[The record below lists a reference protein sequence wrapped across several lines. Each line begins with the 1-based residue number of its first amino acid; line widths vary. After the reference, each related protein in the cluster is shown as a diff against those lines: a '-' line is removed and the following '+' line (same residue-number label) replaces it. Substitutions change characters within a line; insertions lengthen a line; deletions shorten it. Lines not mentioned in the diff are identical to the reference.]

1 MLAESEMLIVLVLF
15 NLIYNERELIERAL
29 GLDAKILEDESD
41 FPKNFVLPW
50 LEIVA
55 LNRYGALL
63 DALNVIFSLIEDL
76 NVPTDKII
84 DSARAIFTTELKL
97 EF

>member
-1 MLAESEMLIVLVLF
+1 MLVFLVPL
-15 NLIYNERELIERAL
+15 NLIYNEGELIERAL
-29 GLDAKILEDESD
+29 GLDTKILEDESD

-50 LEIVA
+50 LEVVA
-55 LNRYGALL
+55 INRYSALL
-63 DALNVIFSLIEDL
+63 DALDVTFSLIEDS
-76 NVPTDKII
+76 NVPTDKFI